1 VAGNLIAAGAAA
13 EEPRHLDGATA
24 VSVADAK
31 VRCVPALVLY
41 VTSDN
46 RIPILCALGRLN
58 FQHGTVIFD
67 RTLLDTQKSVL
78 HISGQVSLQS
88 QVVTAQVKAD
98 PKSFDLLDL
107 HGRVLIQG
115 KIRSPQISIGRVIP
129 NPTPVFGDAR
139 PSPAAPRP
147 GSCFL
152 LISVVSAG
160 GASAGG
166 ALLSMAPRRPRRPS
180 VTIV

>member
-88 QVVTAQVKAD
+88 QVVNAQVKAD

-107 HGRVLIQG
+107 HGPVLIQG

-129 NPTPVFGDAR
+129 NPTPVFGDAKTV
-139 PSPAAPRP
+139 A
-147 GSCFL
+147 C
-152 LISVVSAG
+152 SATTRQLF
-160 GASAGG
+160 S
-166 ALLSMAPRRPRRPS
+166 
-180 VTIV
+180 TQ

>member
-1 VAGNLIAAGAAA
+1 VAGALIAAGAAA

-24 VSVADAK
+24 VSVDDAK
-31 VRCVPALVLY
+31 VHCVPALVLY

-78 HISGQVSLQS
+78 HVSGQ
-88 QVVTAQVKAD
+88 
-98 PKSFDLLDL
+98 
-107 HGRVLIQG
+107 VLIQG

-129 NPTPVFGDAR
+129 IPTSVFGDATTR
-139 PSPAAPRP
+139 QLFS
-147 GSCFL
+147 
-152 LISVVSAG
+152 
-160 GASAGG
+160 
-166 ALLSMAPRRPRRPS
+166 
-180 VTIV
+180 TQ